1 MHGNG
6 AICVYYL
13 FILLKVF
20 LTIENRLFHLIDQ
33 SPFKNDNGR
42 RFYKFNRELDQYK
55 DQLMELNLS
64 FPPRYSSFIQCQTC
78 FQLQI
83 IHCFRNQR
91 RRNIAVKGLN
101 VPWSQRFTFAT
112 KRQDERERLAMR
124 ENLWLRVM
132 QISLSCYDRCH
143 ENQLTSNQ

>member
-64 FPPRYSSFIQCQTC
+64 FPPRYSSFILSNT
-78 FQLQI
+78 LS
-83 IHCFRNQR
+83 
-91 RRNIAVKGLN
+91 IAGY
-101 VPWSQRFTFAT
+101 
-112 KRQDERERLAMR
+112 
-124 ENLWLRVM
+124 
-132 QISLSCYDRCH
+132 SLF
-143 ENQLTSNQ
+143 